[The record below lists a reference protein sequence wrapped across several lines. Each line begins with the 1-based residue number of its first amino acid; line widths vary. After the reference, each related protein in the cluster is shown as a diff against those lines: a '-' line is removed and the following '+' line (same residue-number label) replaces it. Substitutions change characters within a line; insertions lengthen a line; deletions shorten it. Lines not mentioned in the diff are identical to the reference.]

1 MKKSKK
7 KDKEI
12 EDDSNTKKEKK
23 KKEKKLLTEITL
35 PSNTDL
41 EQQIQNV
48 KTNGSLSK
56 VKSYQLL
63 ASNKHMKI
71 VI

>member
-1 MKKSKK
+1 MIQILKK
-7 KDKEI
+7 KR
-12 EDDSNTKKEKK
+12 KK
-23 KKEKKLLTEITL
+23 KKKKLLTEIKL
-35 PSNTDL
+35 PSSTDL
-41 EQQIQNV
+41 EQQLQNV